1 MTIIDL
7 GECENLFRNY
17 YHLPDNELLYIKK
30 IDIKQ
35 EGMNIP
41 KVEYDIYSKLS
52 GTKLEKLNISICDNS
67 KISLLIP
74 LIITENIDIL
84 DSKSK
89 YYNDICY
96 TTTSESG
103 TDITLK
109 DRKNEYIDGNKM
121 VCQDDCD
128 FSEYNENIQ
137 KVNCSCKVQKSSS
150 LFENMKINKT
160 KLLENFVDIKNI
172 INIKFLVCYE
182 NLLTK
187 DGIIHNI
194 GCILILLIIIF
205 HIVNIFIFFINQLNQ
220 INKRI
225 DELIDGIKN
234 LGKIKTRKKTT
245 TIPTKTNKKNKIK
258 TNKEEHNNKNNK
270 IKLLKKPNRLKNV
283 RKNII
288 SKKASK
294 SLAINNNN
302 NINNS
307 NSGRIRIK
315 NNMSISNVIQKSV
328 DRKNKKVN
336 NMKDEEINALSY
348 NLATIYDKRTYCEYY
363 ISLLKT
369 KHNLIFSFCNS
380 KDYNSRI
387 IKIDLFFIGF
397 TTYYTVNALFYN
409 DDTMHNIYVNK
420 GSFDL
425 EHQIPII
432 IYSSLI
438 SIFLNA
444 LLKLLALSSNNII
457 KFKQDKTKNDV
468 NIRGLNLKNKLRIKF
483 IFYFIISLIFLLCF
497 WYYISIFGVIY
508 KNTQYHLL
516 KDTLEYLHYLIIK
529 ENVYMVLVNYF
540 KYFN

>member
-1 MTIIDL
+1 M
-7 GECENLFRNY
+7 
-17 YHLPDNELLYIKK
+17 
-30 IDIKQ
+30 
-35 EGMNIP
+35 
-41 KVEYDIYSKLS
+41 
-52 GTKLEKLNISICDNS
+52 
-67 KISLLIP
+67 
-74 LIITENIDIL
+74 
-84 DSKSK
+84 
-89 YYNDICY
+89 
-96 TTTSESG
+96 
-103 TDITLK
+103 
-109 DRKNEYIDGNKM
+109 
-121 VCQDDCD
+121 
-128 FSEYNENIQ
+128 
-137 KVNCSCKVQKSSS
+137 
-150 LFENMKINKT
+150 
-160 KLLENFVDIKNI
+160 
-172 INIKFLVCYE
+172 VCYE

-194 GCILILLIIIF
+194 GCILILVIIIF

-225 DELIDGIKN
+225 DELIDEIKN
-234 LGKIKTRKKTT
+234 LGKINTRKKTT
-245 TIPTKTNKKNKIK
+245 TMSTKTNKNKIK

-270 IKLLKKPNRLKNV
+270 IKLLKKPNRQKNV

-294 SLAINNNN
+294 SLVINNNN
-302 NINNS
+302 ITNNS
-307 NSGRIRIK
+307 KIRMK
-315 NNMSISNVIQKSV
+315 NNISISNVIQKSV

-420 GSFDL
+420 GSFDF

-438 SIFLNA
+438 SIFLNT
-444 LLKLLALSSNNII
+444 LLKLLALSNDNII
-457 KFKQDKTKNDV
+457 KFKQNKEKKDI
-468 NIRGLNLKNKLRIKF
+468 NIRGINLKNKLRIKF

-516 KDTLEYLHYLIIK
+516 KDTLMSFGLSMIYPFGIYLLPGIFRIPALSNNKRKCLYGFSKLLQI
-529 ENVYMVLVNYF
+529 F
-540 KYFN
+540 